1 MRDLWEIRETKTG
14 RGTGRDMRDKNNA
27 EERWETDAIN
37 HISVVLYS
45 CPTVFFRSEQDLLHD
60 RFFSCNQSTPG
71 YRKKAA
77 FFFCPF

>member
-45 CPTVFFRSEQDLLHD
+45 CPTVLQVRAGFTS
-60 RFFSCNQSTPG
+60 
-71 YRKKAA
+71 
-77 FFFCPF
+77 